1 MNASELLEL
10 DFNSDEFCF
19 AGKTSWI
26 CQGDGVSD
34 KSMSFVAMPSAAA
47 RAINGM
53 TYESLR
59 PNIHDNITVTFY
71 DGEVRTGQTDRQI
84 DHIISYHIVLP
95 TDIIFTFFRCVW
107 DCLLCCVVLQGGDCL
122 SSGQQSAMTFTE
134 GCFTSRADVSVSLSI
149 SVCLQATTAY

>member
-1 MNASELLEL
+1 LNASELLEL

-19 AGKTSWI
+19 AGKTAWI

-34 KSMSFVAMPSAAA
+34 KSMSFIAMPSAAA

-71 DGEVRTGQTDRQI
+71 DGEVTYGQDRQTDRP
-84 DHIISYHIVLP
+84 YHIVLP
-95 TDIIFTFFRCVW
+95 TYIIFVQSLPSSDVYGTVCYVV
-107 DCLLCCVVLQGGDCL
+107 LCCVAGWGLLVQWPAERNDLHRGVLHQP
-122 SSGQQSAMTFTE
+122 
-134 GCFTSRADVSVSLSI
+134 R
-149 SVCLQATTAY
+149 

>member
-19 AGKTSWI
+19 AGKTAWI

-71 DGEVRTGQTDRQI
+71 DGEVRTDRQT
-84 DHIISYHIVLP
+84 ISYRASDRHHLYLLP
-95 TDIIFTFFRCVW
+95 MCMGLFAM
-107 DCLLCCVVLQGGDCL
+107 LCCRVGTACPV
-122 SSGQQSAMTFTE
+122 A
-134 GCFTSRADVSVSLSI
+134 SRA
-149 SVCLQATTAY
+149 Q

>member
-19 AGKTSWI
+19 GGKTSWI
-26 CQGDGVSD
+26 CQGDGVTD

-53 TYESLR
+53 MYESLR

-71 DGEVRTGQTDRQI
+71 DGEV
-84 DHIISYHIVLP
+84 HIISCFRQTSSLPSSDVYGTVCYIV
-95 TDIIFTFFRCVW
+95 
-107 DCLLCCVVLQGGDCL
+107 LCCVAGWGLLVQRSAERDDLHRGVLHQP
-122 SSGQQSAMTFTE
+122 
-134 GCFTSRADVSVSLSI
+134 R
-149 SVCLQATTAY
+149 

>member
-19 AGKTSWI
+19 AGKTAWI

-71 DGEVRTGQTDRQI
+71 DGEVRTGQTD
-84 DHIISYHIVLP
+84 HIISCFRQTSSLP
-95 TDIIFTFFRCVW
+95 SSDVYGTV
-107 DCLLCCVVLQGGDCL
+107 CCVVLCCRVGTACP
-122 SSGQQSAMTFTE
+122 AA
-134 GCFTSRADVSVSLSI
+134 SRAH
-149 SVCLQATTAY
+149 